1 MNWRLKPRER
11 RVVLA
16 GALIAAVVLGY
27 VYGVEPL
34 LRNRQE
40 TRAQLQAARLRV
52 DRYEQLL
59 LRKAR
64 LAEERKELEGRA
76 AALRER
82 LLPGPTPTLAAAQL
96 QGVVKAEARQ
106 SALVLQRIT
115 MERPALTGRIAEI
128 PVHLTLKGEIQQVSS
143 FVRRVE
149 QHRLALS
156 IPELTIQVQDS
167 KNPQD
172 LIVDLVVAGYLIL
185 PGEVPTEG
193 RSATA
198 PNTKEG
204 RAQ

>member
-27 VYGVEPL
+27 IYGLEPL
-34 LRNRQE
+34 LKSREE

-64 LAEERKELEGRA
+64 LAEEGKELEGRG

-96 QGVVKAEARQ
+96 QDVVKAEARR
-106 SALVLQRIT
+106 SALTLQR
-115 MERPALTGRIAEI
+115 MAVERPALTGQITEV

-143 FVRRVE
+143 FMKGVE
-149 QHRLALS
+149 QHRLALT
-156 IPELTIQVQDS
+156 IPELTIQVQDP
-167 KNPQD
+167 KNPKD
-172 LIVDLVVAGYLIL
+172 LIVDLVVAGYLVM
-185 PGEVPTEG
+185 PEG
-193 RSATA
+193 TSSARRPATTST
-198 PNTKEG
+198 TKEG

>member
-1 MNWRLKPRER
+1 MNWKLKPRER
-11 RVVLA
+11 RIAIA

-34 LRNRQE
+34 LKSREE

-64 LAEERKELEGRA
+64 LAAEGKELEERG

-96 QGVVKAEARQ
+96 QDMVKAEARR
-106 SALVLQRIT
+106 SALTLQR
-115 MERPALTGRIAEI
+115 MAVERPALTGQITEV
-128 PVHLTLKGEIQQVSS
+128 PVHLTLKGEIQQASS
-143 FVRRVE
+143 FIRGVD
-149 QHRLALS
+149 QHRLALT
-156 IPELTIQVQDS
+156 IPEITIQVQDPKS
-167 KNPQD
+167 PKD
-172 LIVDLVVAGYLIL
+172 LIVDLVVAGYLVM
-185 PGEVPTEG
+185 PEG
-193 RSATA
+193 TRRPATTS
-198 PNTKEG
+198 NTKEG

>member
-16 GALIAAVVLGY
+16 GAVVAAAVLGY
-27 VYGVEPL
+27 VYGIEPL
-34 LRNRQE
+34 VRSREE

-64 LAEERKELEGRA
+64 LAEEGKELDRRG

-96 QGVVKAEARQ
+96 QNMVKAEARR
-106 SALVLQRIT
+106 SALALQR
-115 MERPALTGRIAEI
+115 MAVERPALRGQVTEV
-128 PVHLTLKGEIQQVSS
+128 PVHLALQGEIQPVSS
-143 FVRRVE
+143 FIRGVE
-149 QHRLALS
+149 QHRLALT
-156 IPELTIQVQDS
+156 IPELAIQVQDP
-167 KNPQD
+167 KNPKD
-172 LIVDLVVAGYLIL
+172 LIVDLVVAGYLIMSE
-185 PGEVPTEG
+185 EVP
-193 RSATA
+193 SARRPATT
-198 PNTKEG
+198 PTTKEG